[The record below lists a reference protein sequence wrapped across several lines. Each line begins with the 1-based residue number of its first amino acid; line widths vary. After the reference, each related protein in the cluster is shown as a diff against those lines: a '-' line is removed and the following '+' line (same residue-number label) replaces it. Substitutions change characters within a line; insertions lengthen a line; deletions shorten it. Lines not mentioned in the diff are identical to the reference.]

1 MAITEIATNRE
12 LEQYLKSLE
21 TEGIDTI
28 AMDLEGE
35 FNLHCY
41 GEHLCLVQI
50 FDGKR
55 EIIIDPVAHPNLSML
70 DTLFSKRSL
79 MKIMYDSS
87 SDASLVQH
95 VRGVRIMTILDL
107 KPAVSLLEYT
117 SQGLSSVLETEF
129 GIRVPN
135 KKKFQRFNWMRRPI
149 APDAVEYAMND
160 VRMLFTLKERLFE
173 KLQRRKLMDSYILRN
188 LYIQNGEITP
198 LDKDRYRKAKGFS
211 RLPSD
216 GKQHFR
222 QLFSIRDRWARR
234 ANLPPNTIF
243 SNRDLLDTAA
253 GRVSGDDIAAR
264 ITTKKLTSEERRKLA
279 GELAAVL
286 RKRR

>member
-1 MAITEIATNRE
+1 MAIIEITSSSE
-12 LEQYLKSLE
+12 LERYLKSLE
-21 TEGIDTI
+21 SEGIDTI

-55 EIIIDPVAHPNLSML
+55 EIIIDPVAHPNLRAL

-87 SDASLVQH
+87 SDASLIQH
-95 VRGVRIMTILDL
+95 VRGVRLMTILDL
-107 KPAVSLLEYT
+107 KPAVSLLGYAA
-117 SQGLSSVLETEF
+117 QGLSSVLEAEF
-129 GIRVPN
+129 NFRVPD
-135 KKKFQRFNWMRRPI
+135 KKRFQRFNWMRRPI
-149 APDAVEYAMND
+149 SPQAVEYAMND
-160 VRMLFTLKERLFE
+160 VRMLFMLKERLFE
-173 KLQRRKLMDSYILRN
+173 KLRQRGLMDAYILKN

-198 LDKDRYRKAKGFS
+198 LDKDRYKKAKGYARLS
-211 RLPSD
+211 RD
-216 GKQHFR
+216 GRERFR
-222 QLFSIRDRWARR
+222 ELFEVRDRRARR

-253 GRVSGDDIAAR
+253 GRLPTSDIAAR
-264 ITTKKLTSEERRKLA
+264 ITTKKLAPGEKSALAEELV
-279 GELAAVL
+279 AVIS
-286 RKRR
+286 KRS